1 MGAAVVAALSFTAAA
16 AGVSWPAGWARRFD
30 IAAYRAHRPFRVVE
44 TACAAARGIPGM
56 FACYL
61 LFTDTAHPGS
71 TVCAEAVL
79 DPTLTGTPD
88 HQIVE
93 GAVINCD
100 RWPGGNPAAA
110 A

>member
-1 MGAAVVAALSFTAAA
+1 
-16 AGVSWPAGWARRFD
+16 
-30 IAAYRAHRPFRVVE
+30 
-44 TACAAARGIPGM
+44 M